1 LNPHQPLRLEEIS
14 QTGINT
20 KCNSHNRIQRSR
32 INHTKTLNYAM
43 FGYWENVMGE
53 EKKSKIKQNL
63 RENNI
68 SITTQSL
75 KKKD

>member
-1 LNPHQPLRLEEIS
+1 
-14 QTGINT
+14 
-20 KCNSHNRIQRSR
+20 
-32 INHTKTLNYAM
+32 M
-43 FGYWENVMGE
+43 FGYWENAMGE
-53 EKKSKIKQNL
+53 EKKSKIKQNI